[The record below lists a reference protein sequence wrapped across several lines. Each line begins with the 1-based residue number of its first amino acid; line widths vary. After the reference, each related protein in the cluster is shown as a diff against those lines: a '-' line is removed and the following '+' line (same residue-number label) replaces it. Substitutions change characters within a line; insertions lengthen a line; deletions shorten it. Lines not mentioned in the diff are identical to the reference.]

1 MFRMFNS
8 DFKKRR
14 SATVKRAA
22 LAFIMP
28 FLSLIL
34 MLGISVPAAASD
46 IPEATSDFY
55 VNDFA
60 DILSQSTKDYIIEA
74 NKDLNAKTG
83 AQIVVTTIDTLNG
96 EDIETYAT
104 EMFRSYGIGDREK
117 NNGVLFLIV
126 SGDRKLRIEVG
137 YGLEGAINDA
147 KAGRILDTYVI
158 PSLQNDE
165 WDKSILNGFQAIAEE
180 TAAEY
185 GVEIGADAPAGAE
198 EIDTELLK
206 EKPFW
211 KKATNMIAAAMGV
224 SVLVGAF
231 FGSILPGKSRYGI
244 LPYLVILFIVY
255 LILFDMAI
263 AIVTFIAGGLAAI
276 VGWGMAG
283 KDVGGGSHSGSS
295 RSYRSYNSFGGGSS
309 GSSGSFGG
317 GGSSGGGGATRG
329 F

>member
-1 MFRMFNS
+1 MLRMFNS
-8 DFKKRR
+8 DLKKRR
-14 SATVKRAA
+14 STTVKRAA
-22 LAFIMP
+22 FALLMP
-28 FLSLIL
+28 VLSLIL
-34 MLGISVPAAASD
+34 MLSISIPAVASD
-46 IPEATSDFY
+46 IPDATSDFY

-60 DILSQSTKDYIIEA
+60 GILSQSTKDYIIEA

-83 AQIVVTTIDTLNG
+83 AQIVVTTIDTLDG
-96 EDIETYAT
+96 EDIETYAN

-165 WDKSILNGFQAIAEE
+165 WDKGILNGFQAIAEE

-185 GVEIGADAPAGAE
+185 GVEIGADTPAGAE
-198 EIDTELLK
+198 EIDAELLR

-211 KKATNMIAAAMGV
+211 KKATNMMAAAMGV

-263 AIVTFIAGGLAAI
+263 AIVTFIASGLAAV

-295 RSYRSYNSFGGGSS
+295 RSYRSYSSFGGGGS
-309 GSSGSFGG
+309 GGGGSFGG

>member
-1 MFRMFNS
+1 MLRMFNS
-8 DFKKRR
+8 DLKKRR

-22 LAFIMP
+22 FALIMP
-28 FLSLIL
+28 ILSLIL
-34 MLGISVPAAASD
+34 MLCISVPAVASD

-60 DILSQSTKDYIIEA
+60 GILSQSTKDYIIEA

-83 AQIVVTTIDTLNG
+83 AQIVVTTIDTLDG

-104 EMFRSYGIGDREK
+104 EMFRSYGIGDRKK

-165 WDKSILNGFQAIAEE
+165 WDKGILNGFQAIAEE

-185 GVEIGADAPAGAE
+185 GVEIGADTPAGAE
-198 EIDTELLK
+198 EIDAELLR

-211 KKATNMIAAAMGV
+211 KKATNMMAAAMGV

-295 RSYRSYNSFGGGSS
+295 RSYRSYSSFGGGGS
-309 GSSGSFGG
+309 GGGGSFGG

>member
-104 EMFRSYGIGDREK
+104 EMFRSYGIGDSEK

-165 WDKSILNGFQAIAEE
+165 WDKGVLNGFQAIAEE
-180 TAAEY
+180 TAVEY
-185 GVEIGADAPAGAE
+185 AVEIGADAPAGAE

-211 KKATNMIAAAMGV
+211 KNATNMIAAAMGV

-231 FGSILPGKSRYGI
+231 FSRILPDKSRYGI
-244 LPYLVILFIVY
+244 LPYLIILFIVY

-276 VGWGMAG
+276 VGWGIAG
-283 KDVGGGSHSGSS
+283 KDVGGGGSGSFGGGGYS
-295 RSYRSYNSFGGGSS
+295 SFGGGFGGGSS
-309 GSSGSFGG
+309 SGNFGG

>member
-1 MFRMFNS
+1 MLRIFNS
-8 DFKKRR
+8 DLKKRR

-165 WDKSILNGFQAIAEE
+165 WDKGILNGFQAIAEE

-185 GVEIGADAPAGAE
+185 AVEIAADTPEGAE
-198 EIDTELLK
+198 KIDAELLK

-231 FGSILPGKSRYGI
+231 FSRILPDKSRYGI

-283 KDVGGGSHSGSS
+283 KDVGGGGSGSFGGGGYS
-295 RSYRSYNSFGGGSS
+295 SFGGGFGGGSS
-309 GSSGSFGG
+309 SGNFGG

>member
-1 MFRMFNS
+1 MLRIFNS
-8 DFKKRR
+8 DLKKRR
-14 SATVKRAA
+14 STTVKRAA
-22 LAFIMP
+22 FAFIMP
-28 FLSLIL
+28 VLSLIL

-104 EMFRSYGIGDREK
+104 EMFRSYGIGDSEK

-158 PSLQNDE
+158 PSLQNYE
-165 WDKSILNGFQAIAEE
+165 WDKGVLNGFQAIAEE

-185 GVEIGADAPAGAE
+185 AVEIGADAPAGAE

-211 KKATNMIAAAMGV
+211 KNATNMIAAAMGV

-231 FGSILPGKSRYGI
+231 FSRILPDKSRYGI

-295 RSYRSYNSFGGGSS
+295 RSYRSYSSFGSGGS

>member
-1 MFRMFNS
+1 MLRMFNS
-8 DFKKRR
+8 DLKKRR

-22 LAFIMP
+22 FALIMP
-28 FLSLIL
+28 VLSIIL

-55 VNDFA
+55 INDFA

-104 EMFRSYGIGDREK
+104 EMFRSYGIGDSEK

-165 WDKSILNGFQAIAEE
+165 WDKGILNGFQAIAEE

-185 GVEIGADAPAGAE
+185 AVKIAADTPEGAE
-198 EIDTELLK
+198 EIDADLLK

-231 FGSILPGKSRYGI
+231 FSRILPDKSRYGI
-244 LPYLVILFIVY
+244 LPYLVILFIIY
-255 LILFDMAI
+255 LILFDMVI
-263 AIVTFIAGGLAAI
+263 AIVTFIAGGLAAV

-295 RSYRSYNSFGGGSS
+295 RSYRSYSSFGSGGS

>member
-1 MFRMFNS
+1 MLRIFNS

-22 LAFIMP
+22 FAFIMP
-28 FLSLIL
+28 VLSLIL

-165 WDKSILNGFQAIAEE
+165 WDKGILNGFQAIAEE

-185 GVEIGADAPAGAE
+185 AVEIAADAPAGAE

-231 FGSILPGKSRYGI
+231 FSRILPDKSRYGI

-263 AIVTFIAGGLAAI
+263 AIVTFIAGSLAAI

-295 RSYRSYNSFGGGSS
+295 RSYRSYSSFGGGSS

>member
-1 MFRMFNS
+1 MFRIFNS
-8 DFKKRR
+8 DLKKRR
-14 SATVKRAA
+14 STTVKRAA
-22 LAFIMP
+22 FALIMP
-28 FLSLIL
+28 VLSLIL
-34 MLGISVPAAASD
+34 MLGISAPAAASD

-60 DILSQSTKDYIIEA
+60 NILSQSTKDYIIEA

-104 EMFRSYGIGDREK
+104 EMFRSYGIGDSEK

-158 PSLQNDE
+158 PYLQNDE
-165 WDKSILNGFQAIAEE
+165 WDKGILNGFQAIAEE

-185 GVEIGADAPAGAE
+185 AVKIAADTPEGAE
-198 EIDTELLK
+198 KIDAELLK

-231 FGSILPGKSRYGI
+231 FSRILPDKSRYGI

-295 RSYRSYNSFGGGSS
+295 RSYRSYSSFGG

>member
-1 MFRMFNS
+1 MFRMSNS
-8 DFKKRR
+8 DLKKRR
-14 SATVKRAA
+14 STTVKRAA
-22 LAFIMP
+22 FALIMP
-28 FLSLIL
+28 ILSLIL

-55 VNDFA
+55 INDFA

-104 EMFRSYGIGDREK
+104 EMFRSYGIGDSEK

-165 WDKSILNGFQAIAEE
+165 WDKGILNGFQAIAEE

-185 GVEIGADAPAGAE
+185 AVEIATDTPEGAE

-211 KKATNMIAAAMGV
+211 KNATNMIAAAMGV

-231 FGSILPGKSRYGI
+231 FSRILPDKSRYGI

-295 RSYRSYNSFGGGSS
+295 RSYRSYSSFGGGSS
-309 GSSGSFGG
+309 GGGGSFGG

>member
-104 EMFRSYGIGDREK
+104 EMFRSYGIGDSEK

-165 WDKSILNGFQAIAEE
+165 WDKGILNGFQAIAEE

-185 GVEIGADAPAGAE
+185 AVKIAVDTPEGAE
-198 EIDTELLK
+198 EIDADLLK

-231 FGSILPGKSRYGI
+231 FSRILPDKSRYGI
-244 LPYLVILFIVY
+244 LPYLVILFIIY
-255 LILFDMAI
+255 LILFDMVI
-263 AIVTFIAGGLAAI
+263 AIVTFIAGGLAAV
-276 VGWGMAG
+276 VGWGIAG
-283 KDVGGGSHSGSS
+283 KDVGGGSSGSFGGGGYS
-295 RSYRSYNSFGGGSS
+295 SFGGGFGGGSS
-309 GSSGSFGG
+309 SGNFGG

>member
-1 MFRMFNS
+1 MFRIFNS
-8 DFKKRR
+8 DLKKRR
-14 SATVKRAA
+14 STTVKRAA

-28 FLSLIL
+28 VLSLIL
-34 MLGISVPAAASD
+34 MLGISIPAVASD
-46 IPEATSDFY
+46 IPDATSDFY

-83 AQIVVTTIDTLNG
+83 AQIVVTTIDTLDG
-96 EDIETYAT
+96 EDIETYAN

-165 WDKSILNGFQAIAEE
+165 WDKGILNGFQAIAEE

-185 GVEIGADAPAGAE
+185 GVEIGADTPAGAE
-198 EIDTELLK
+198 EIDAELLR

-231 FGSILPGKSRYGI
+231 FSRILPGKSRYGI

-295 RSYRSYNSFGGGSS
+295 RSYRSYSSFGGGSS
-309 GSSGSFGG
+309 GSFGG
-317 GGSSGGGGATRG
+317 CGSSGGGGATRG